1 MFLNEFNQTP
11 TSKIAKLNKM
21 LSEQFGMK
29 INPGTVNL
37 DKLMK
42 INETAKKALYK
53 IRGSNKKFQLEPDYA
68 KYLSLRDLSETMIV
82 EGYYESSPGYKA
94 LSAKI
99 DERITELCNSGYTSE
114 EARSQCMNEVRA
126 DSTHCYDDDV
136 TETMVM
142 SAIGKFEES
151 CGSKHESIEAELG
164 LPETDMSPG
173 LLRELAKEIGQE
185 LATMD
190 DYNAIEEKLGIFA
203 EVSGK
208 SRDSVVGFLNGLE
221 EDSIQGGIQMFGAK
235 IAQRK
240 LNDSIQYM
248 YKLKGAGKSVSD
260 IATELDMDPKEV
272 IDAMSK
278 TKDLEESDMK
288 ASMFD
293 DILNDMLAEEVNVE
307 EAEVVMA
314 VRALAD
320 DIQDQVERIGRMVN
334 EDLPAIADQMRQQ
347 MGADTAQSFS
357 DASAQLLTAHLEACK
372 AVKGGLDQSISGLTG
387 GEMVGGL
394 GDTADLGG
402 DVVQDMGSELDNMGI
417 EEPVADNIPAMAGPA
432 DEPLG
437 RAEV

>member
-11 TSKIAKLNKM
+11 TSKIAKLNNM
-21 LSEQFGMK
+21 LTEQFGLK

-37 DKLMK
+37 EKLMK
-42 INETAKKALYK
+42 INETAKKALFK

-94 LSAKI
+94 LAAKI

-126 DSTHCYDDDV
+126 DQTHCYDDSV

-151 CGSKHESIEAELG
+151 CGEPHESIEAELG
-164 LPETDMSPG
+164 LPETDMSAR
-173 LLRELAKEIGQE
+173 LLSELAKEVGIE
-185 LATMD
+185 LETMEN
-190 DYNAIEEKLGIFA
+190 YNAIEEKLKTFS

-208 SRDSVVGFLNGLE
+208 SRDSIVGFLNGLE
-221 EDSIQGGIQMFGAK
+221 VESVQTGIQMFGKQIAEQNK
-235 IAQRK
+235 FTGARKDAIAQGK
-240 LNDSIQYM
+240 DSFEVDGTVYSVTGDTSDEEIQ
-248 YKLKGAGKSVSD
+248 
-260 IATELDMDPKEV
+260 
-272 IDAMSK
+272 
-278 TKDLEESDMK
+278 ESEK
-288 ASMFD
+288 SMFD
-293 DILNDMLAEEVNVE
+293 DIIDEMINEEVNVE

-334 EDLPAIADQMRQQ
+334 EDIPAISDSMRTE
-347 MGADTAQSFS
+347 MGADTAQSFADS
-357 DASAQLLTAHLEACK
+357 TSQLLSAHLEACK
-372 AVKGGLDQSISGLTG
+372 ALKGGLDLAITGLTG

-394 GDTADLGG
+394 GDTSDLGADLGG
-402 DVVQDMGSELDNMGI
+402 DMGSPGLDDMGMD
-417 EEPVADNIPAMAGPA
+417 EPVADNIPAMAGPA
-432 DEPLG
+432 EEPLG